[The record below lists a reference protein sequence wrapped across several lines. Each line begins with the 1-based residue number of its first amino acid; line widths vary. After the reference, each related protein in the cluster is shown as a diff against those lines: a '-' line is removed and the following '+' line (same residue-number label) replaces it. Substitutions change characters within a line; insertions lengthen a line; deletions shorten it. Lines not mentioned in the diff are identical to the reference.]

1 MEITLGG
8 DRLGSGQKEK
18 LELNNYYRSTHN
30 LSEKFTSTMGVGMLI
45 PFLCKLAM
53 RGDNF
58 EIDMEAAART
68 IPTKAPLFGSF
79 KMQVDV
85 FQCPVRLYQGLLHN
99 NPLALG
105 LKMSQVKFPTM
116 TIADKKDREN
126 AGEFAGNALVKYL
139 GLSGIGRPSSGLVGD
154 FFYRKFNAIPVLA
167 YYDIFK
173 NYYANKQEEKG
184 YVIAGEASNTE
195 YTNVMQFFNAEDDDA
210 TTIQIESPQDYEEPN
225 KDKYNS
231 ITFFWQQ
238 SESALRVIMEIKN
251 YDSSKTYVKSRL
263 YPLTSIDKAKNGLI
277 ANYNET
283 DLGNDVTQ
291 VEFVMVD
298 ALSNGEIE
306 IRTSQTK
313 VTNNTGIY
321 IQDFDLSNIDD
332 MRMALLSHHTLGS
345 AYNISSLNK
354 LPYTLITGRNDSVT
368 LNAYPLNGICLKTYQ
383 SDIFNNWINTEWL
396 DGENGINAVTKI
408 AVTDGAISIDSML
421 LAEKLYNMLNRVA
434 VSGATYEDWQDVV
447 YQESPRRHIE
457 SPMYIGGMSSEVVF
471 EEIIQNAPTDNAPLG
486 TLGGRGVLVKR
497 KGGNISVKIDEA
509 SFIIGIVSLTPRVY
523 YTQGNE
529 FYMTDVMSMDDI
541 HKPALD
547 GIGFQNLIG
556 ERMAYFDTILTNNG
570 TAQAPTIIRNTIGKI
585 PAWLEYMTSVDKA
598 YGDFTKIEKAG
609 FMILNRNYEQD
620 ESTGG
625 IKDATTYID
634 PQKYN
639 YAFADARLQSQN
651 FWVQIDS
658 KIKSRRLMSA
668 KQIPNA

>member
-1 MEITLGG
+1 MNVTLGG
-8 DRLGSGQKEK
+8 DRLGSGQKED
-18 LELNNYYRSTHN
+18 LELHNYYRSTHN

-45 PFLCKLAM
+45 PFMCKLAM

-58 EIDMEAAART
+58 EIDLEAAART

-79 KMQVDV
+79 KMQIDV
-85 FQCPVRLYQGLLHN
+85 FQCPIRLYQGLLHN
-99 NPLALG
+99 NPTALG

-116 TIADKKDREN
+116 TIQDKRDREN

-139 GLSGIGRPSSGLVGD
+139 GLSGIGRPSTALIGD

-173 NYYANKQEEKG
+173 NYYSNKQEEKG
-184 YVIAGEASNTE
+184 YVIQGQTTSTTWDNALTYLA
-195 YTNVMQFFNAEDDDA
+195 AEDNDA
-210 TTIQIESPQDYEEPN
+210 TSIEIDNPQYYTEPDGN
-225 KDKYNS
+225 RYNS
-231 ITFFWQQ
+231 ESFYWAN
-238 SESALRVIMEIKN
+238 SESALHVTLRIRDYDEKRTLIK
-251 YDSSKTYVKSRL
+251 TRL
-263 YPLTSIDKAKNGLI
+263 FPLTTIEKAKTGLI
-277 ANYNET
+277 GNYTTSTYSE
-283 DLGNDVTQ
+283 GITQ
-291 VEFVMVD
+291 IEFD
-298 ALSNGEIE
+298 IASPLSNGEVKIE
-306 IRTSQTK
+306 TMQLK
-313 VTNNTGIY
+313 VTSNDGIR
-321 IQDFDLSNIDD
+321 IQEFDLSNIDD

-345 AYNISSLNK
+345 AYNIGSLNK
-354 LPYTLITGRNDSVT
+354 LPYNLIMGRSESVT

-447 YQESPRRHIE
+447 YEDSPRRHIE
-457 SPMYIGGMSSEVVF
+457 SPIYIGGMSSEVVF
-471 EEIIQNAPTDNAPLG
+471 EEIIQNAPTTEAPLG

-509 SFIIGIVSLTPRVY
+509 SFIIGIVSLTPRIY

-529 FYMTDVMSMDDI
+529 FYMTDIMSMDDI

-556 ERMAYFDTILTNNG
+556 ERMAWFDTLLNNSG
-570 TAQAPTIIRNTIGKI
+570 SAVPPTITRSTIGKI

-620 ESTGG
+620 ETTGG
-625 IKDATTYID
+625 IKDATTYVD

-658 KIKSRRLMSA
+658 KIIARRLMSA
-668 KQIPNA
+668 KQIPNI